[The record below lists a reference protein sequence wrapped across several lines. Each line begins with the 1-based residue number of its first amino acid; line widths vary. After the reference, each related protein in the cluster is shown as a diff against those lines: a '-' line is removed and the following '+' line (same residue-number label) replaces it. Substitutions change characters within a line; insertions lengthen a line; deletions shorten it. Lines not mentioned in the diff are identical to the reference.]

1 MTCVAQMFKCYV
13 EYYNQCSVRRRPH
26 CPARPHQSRL
36 TRSFFLEL
44 ATNLCELSHSPKCR
58 IRFLMLEVLAG
69 AFNKDRAL
77 LGAFSGHCETSRT
90 FVGSSISFTSSSC
103 GSGSE
108 IIIYLAV
115 SDSRIL
121 AKCYFW
127 YSLIKFMFNRAGNFV
142 LKIFSKFLH
151 LDIDEP

>member
-1 MTCVAQMFKCYV
+1 
-13 EYYNQCSVRRRPH
+13 
-26 CPARPHQSRL
+26 
-36 TRSFFLEL
+36 
-44 ATNLCELSHSPKCR
+44 
-58 IRFLMLEVLAG
+58 MLEMLVG
-69 AFNKDRAL
+69 AFNKERAL
-77 LGAFSGHCETSRT
+77 LGAFLGHCKTSRRL
-90 FVGSSISFTSSSC
+90 VDSSISFTSSSC

>member
-1 MTCVAQMFKCYV
+1 MNICLLHFQNKRNRNLSYLILIQQFQFSGGESML
-13 EYYNQCSVRRRPH
+13 N
-26 CPARPHQSRL
+26 RL
-36 TRSFFLEL
+36 NGFFSIK
-44 ATNLCELSHSPKCR
+44 T
-58 IRFLMLEVLAG
+58 LAG

-77 LGAFSGHCETSRT
+77 LGAFSGHCGTSRT
-90 FVGSSISFTSSSC
+90 FVGSSISSTSSSC

>member
-1 MTCVAQMFKCYV
+1 MTVY
-13 EYYNQCSVRRRPH
+13 
-26 CPARPHQSRL
+26 
-36 TRSFFLEL
+36 
-44 ATNLCELSHSPKCR
+44 HSLLIVK
-58 IRFLMLEVLAG
+58 VLVG
-69 AFNKDRAL
+69 AFNKEKAL
-77 LGAFSGHCETSRT
+77 VGAFSGHCETSRK
-90 FVGSSISFTSSSC
+90 FVDSSISFTSSSC